1 MIVDG
6 IYTLLIPAFRSLAG
20 FGIAV
25 FLGILGGW
33 LAITFNHMIGF
44 PWSLELHRNIYIV
57 GIGLGSGLGAY
68 FAWVNL
74 SIPWYF
80 VLLTICVVL
89 IGGVASAFGGMVYG
103 SFVEQSYL
111 GRAYTIDNNLHWGA
125 AVGGIFVATCVG
137 LFNQLVT
144 QRRVVG

>member
-1 MIVDG
+1 MNHHDCRRHLYASNTRIQ
-6 IYTLLIPAFRSLAG
+6 
-20 FGIAV
+20 
-25 FLGILGGW
+25 ILGRVW
-33 LAITFNHMIGF
+33 DRRV
-44 PWSLELHRNIYIV
+44 PW
-57 GIGLGSGLGAY
+57 LGSGLGAY

-144 QRRVVG
+144 QRRLVG